1 MLRSFLLFGLV
12 TLQIVAAAQT
22 VKQRS
27 TNNVIPKP
35 VSFIPAKGTFTLTKS
50 SAIFCYR

>member
-35 VSFIPAKGTFTLTKS
+35 VSFIPAKGNLHTDKE
-50 SAIFCYR
+50 